1 MDLSTITGVIAA
13 DRFQAADWQPGDAW
27 LGGGTWLFS
36 EPQPELRRLI
46 DLRAFAWAPL
56 TVHGPGL
63 DIAATCTLAELY
75 AFAAG
80 AGAETT
86 TGAGT
91 AAGTQAGATGAL
103 GESPPPAEWSGLEL
117 IPQCCRALLGSWK
130 VWHEATVGGN
140 LCLALPAG
148 PMITLA
154 TALDGSCTICQPDGG
169 IREVAAIDFVTG
181 AGENALA
188 PGELL
193 RAVTLSERA
202 LRSQTAFRRMALS
215 PLGRSAAVVA
225 GRLGPEHRGMVI
237 TVTAAVKRPLQLRFP
252 EPPTAAELS
261 EAIVT
266 ADPAY
271 HDDVHGDPRWREQL
285 TYLLCEEVRAE
296 LERGS

>member
-1 MDLSTITGVIAA
+1 MDLGTITGVIAA
-13 DRFQAADWQPGDAW
+13 DRFHAADWQPGDAW

-46 DLRAFAWAPL
+46 DLRAFAWEPL
-56 TVHGPGL
+56 TVRGAGL
-63 DIAATCTLAELY
+63 EIAATCTLAELY
-75 AFAAG
+75 AFA
-80 AGAETT
+80 
-86 TGAGT
+86 GT
-91 AAGTQAGATGAL
+91 LALTPSRPVEATEAPSALPAWPAAA
-103 GESPPPAEWSGLEL
+103 L

-169 IREVAAIDFVTG
+169 TREVAAIDFVTG

-225 GRLGPEHRGMVI
+225 GRLGPEHRGTVI